1 MIYGIGTDIVSVA
14 RLAGML
20 ERHGER
26 AALKI
31 LAESEREAYAVHA
44 APARFLAKRFAAKEA
59 LAKAVG
65 TGLREPVVLANIAV
79 GHNALGRPEFE
90 FAAPLQAWLCERG
103 VATSYLSISDESD
116 MVVAFVVLER
126 RA

>member
-1 MIYGIGTDIVSVA
+1 MIYGIGTDIVSVP

-31 LAESEREAYAVHA
+31 LAESEMGAYATHV

-59 LAKAVG
+59 LAKAAG
-65 TGLREPVVLANIAV
+65 TGLREPVSLANIAV
-79 GHNALGRPEFE
+79 GHNELGRPEFE
-90 FAAPLQAWLCERG
+90 FAPPLQEWLRG
-103 VATSYLSISDESD
+103 IGVTVSHLSISDESD
-116 MVVAFVVLER
+116 MVVAFVILEGR
-126 RA
+126 G